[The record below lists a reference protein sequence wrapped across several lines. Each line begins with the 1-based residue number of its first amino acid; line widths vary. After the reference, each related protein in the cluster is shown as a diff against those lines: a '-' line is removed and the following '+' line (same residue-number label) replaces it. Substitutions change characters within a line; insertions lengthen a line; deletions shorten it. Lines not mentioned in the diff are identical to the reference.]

1 MDSKIG
7 FAYHIGKSISKEFES
22 LLGASES
29 FRRRFLNWQEYVH

>member
-7 FAYHIGKSISKEFES
+7 FTSHIGKSISKGFAD

-29 FRRRFLNWQEYVH
+29 FRRRFLNWQECVH